1 MYCSSPSRCAQ
12 GSRIFS
18 RLSFLDLG
26 APPYWAGLFQAGP
39 SVTAMQNKRTIAL
52 SLIVFCVILSCLLTL
67 PAGAQSDARSRQ
79 IPAVRKIDP
88 PNWWV
93 NYTPELTL
101 LLTGE
106 NLNAARVES
115 SAKGVTV
122 VGAEASSNGHY
133 LFVHLQLSFDLQ
145 SGTVPLRLITSAGTT
160 VVQLPLLAR
169 ADPRGHMGG
178 DSGGHFE
185 GFSRDDVI
193 YLIMPDRFADADPSN
208 DRPPGST
215 GAYDP
220 SQPRAYHGGDLRGIR
235 EHLGYLH
242 DLGVTTLWLTP
253 VWKNT
258 DSDYHGYHVV
268 DFYALDDHM
277 GSMQEYQ
284 ALVADAHRLGMKVL
298 IDYVV
303 NHTGP
308 NHPWVNDPPTPTWFH
323 GTPAH
328 HLEPAYTF
336 KGLVDP
342 HASPREYLNTLDGWF
357 ANKLPDLNPDDPELG
372 LYLAQNAMWWVEI
385 AQLDGFRLD
394 TFPYSTRQFWSGWH
408 ERLHQVYPQ
417 MVYPQVMDVGEVWDG
432 DSTIT
437 SFFEGGRKQ
446 FDGIDSGLAT
456 VFDFPLCFALRDV
469 VIRGMPMEKII
480 DVLRHDE
487 LYPHPENLV
496 TFIGNH
502 DNARFLGEKGSN
514 PAKLKA
520 ALSLLTTLRGIPQ
533 VYYGDEIAMT
543 GDSDPDNRR
552 DFPGGF
558 PGDPRNA
565 FTAAGRTAEQQD
577 VFAHVQS
584 LLALRKNHAA
594 LRTGKQWHI
603 GWDESYYAFL
613 REVPEEKLLIVYN
626 NAPKTRVLN
635 IPVENTPLEN
645 AHQLQSVFGNMSAE
659 LVSGQVHVS
668 LPAQTL
674 AVFSVR

>member
-1 MYCSSPSRCAQ
+1 MKP
-12 GSRIFS
+12 IFAN
-18 RLSFLDLG
+18 RPVRVIAVF
-26 APPYWAGLFQAGP
+26 F
-39 SVTAMQNKRTIAL
+39 IAL
-52 SLIVFCVILSCLLTL
+52 SALVE
-67 PAGAQSDARSRQ
+67 AQA
-79 IPAVRKIDP
+79 PAVRKIDP

-106 NLNAARVES
+106 NLGGARVES
-115 SAKGVTV
+115 PTKGLTPL
-122 VGAEASSNGHY
+122 GAEASANGHY
-133 LFVHLQLSFDLQ
+133 LFVHLHLSSNLP
-145 SGTVPLRLITSAGTT
+145 SGTVPLRLINSAGSTT
-160 VVQLPLLAR
+160 VPLSLLAR
-169 ADPRGHMGG
+169 ADSHGR
-178 DSGGHFE
+178 FE

-193 YLIMPDRFADADPSN
+193 YLIMPDRFADGDPSN

-215 GAYDP
+215 GLYDR
-220 SQPRAYHGGDLRGIR
+220 SQPMAYHGGDLRGIR
-235 EHLGYLH
+235 EHLGYLR
-242 DLGVTTLWLTP
+242 DLGVTAIWLTP

-277 GSMQEYQ
+277 GSIQEYQ
-284 ALVADAHRLGMKVL
+284 ALVADAHKLGMKVL

-308 NHPWVNDPPTPTWFH
+308 HHPWANDPPTPTWFH

-336 KGLVDP
+336 TGLVDP

-357 ANKLPDLNPDDPELG
+357 AGKLPDLNPDDPALA
-372 LYLAQNAMWWVEI
+372 LYLAQNAMWWTET

-408 ERLHQVYPQ
+408 QRLRQVYPQ
-417 MVYPQVMDVGEVWDG
+417 LNSVGEVADA

-437 SFFEGGRKQ
+437 SFFEGGREQ
-446 FDGIDSGLAT
+446 FDGIDTGLAT
-456 VFDFPLCFALRDV
+456 VFDFPLCHALRDV
-469 VIRGMPMEKII
+469 VIKGAPMEKVV

-487 LYPHPENLV
+487 LYPHPEMLV

-502 DNARFLGEKGSN
+502 DNRRFVSEEGSN

-520 ALSLLTTLRGIPQ
+520 ALSLLLTLRGIPQ
-533 VYYGDEIAMT
+533 IYSGDEIGMPG
-543 GDSDPDNRR
+543 GDDPDNRR

-565 FTAAGRTAEQQD
+565 FTASGRAAEQQD

-584 LLALRKNHAA
+584 LLALRQSHAA

-603 GWDESYYAFL
+603 GWDDAYYAFL
-613 REVPEEKLLIVYN
+613 RELPEEKLLIVYN
-626 NAPKTRVLN
+626 NAPKTRELN
-635 IPVENTPLEN
+635 IPVENTPLET
-645 AHQLQSVFGNMSAE
+645 AHQLQSVFGNTSAE
-659 LVSGQVHVS
+659 LVAGKVHVS

-674 AVFSVR
+674 AMFSVR